1 MHLERLAAPPAPA
14 AGAPLDAVEVLA
26 RFVAMRDVRGAT
38 TACGAVAKARFDD
51 RVVES
56 ARAFEVAL
64 DALALATAREG
75 GDALGARAARVIAAC
90 ARGRRFREDAFGSRA
105 ATRCAAAFAER
116 RRGEGA
122 ATASA
127 LALAAIGS
135 EESFEALV
143 VLVRSGIGA
152 VAFETPSSAL
162 EYAYAYAYGVAA
174 ERASGT
180 AAASALL
187 EAWERVDVGDEYA
200 VLRKCLFGGRSLRRV
215 LESVVTG
222 GAVPKANA
230 DVVVAA
236 CAKDGRCG
244 AVYVLSAM
252 YRSSVALNDEAMRA
266 SCGVALMRSVGVLE
280 RWIACTA
287 RDPSLEARAFA
298 SVSTISACLDM
309 DGQNGPLQ
317 SVRAVVARATCK
329 IFALM
334 NVSLLQ
340 SLARGRDPREA
351 SRILEDLTT
360 SPIYM
365 NAHFIAEAVSR
376 DDGLDPRQSLPMLME
391 FSRNVYDT
399 AQELAASECAG
410 WTDTLDNSVVRAARA
425 NIYDFALITLKNALR
440 GRLEAH
446 VGDAMFVLS
455 HLEFARSTSLEYAQ
469 VLGALATL
477 LNSLPSSS
485 DAPAAMAF
493 LASLPELAG
502 DAWRGD
508 KILGARMHLILRLL
522 PFALSKFTTPRI
534 IVDVCPYVRRC
545 CDHEAK
551 HVVKA
556 AHVAYVGIFHA
567 RPELNGQLFPDYLRM
582 SLERYPASTP
592 FEPLVAAVGLVTKF
606 GEAGSELAL
615 FVARELSE
623 KVKNMDAAPPTMSSE
638 DPPVEPLRRLLFQ
651 LVTLV
656 DFPLIPV
663 IQDILEDAVLDSSD
677 PFTRARRHET
687 LAYTVMR
694 CPDYARKPMMV
705 DWVMQMNSKL

>member
-1 MHLERLAAPPAPA
+1 MHLERLAAPPASVG
-14 AGAPLDAVEVLA
+14 GAPLDAVEVLA

-105 ATRCAAAFAER
+105 ATRCVAAFAER

-143 VLVRSGIGA
+143 MLARSGVGA

-162 EYAYAYAYGVAA
+162 EYAYAHAYGVAA

-215 LESVVTG
+215 LESVVTA
-222 GAVPKANA
+222 GAVPKAN
-230 DVVVAA
+230 VEIVVAA

-252 YRSSVALNDEAMRA
+252 YRSSVALNDEAMRV
-266 SCGVALMRSVGVLE
+266 SCAAALMRSVDVLE

-317 SVRAVVARATCK
+317 PLRAVVARSGLQDIRSREWFLVAIASAGAGSARSLENIRGSHDVAHLHEC
-329 IFALM
+329 ALHRRGGFTRRRSGSAASAADADGLFTKR
-334 NVSLLQ
+334 VRHGAGAGCSRVRGLDGHFG
-340 SLARGRDPREA
+340 SFSCARGACE
-351 SRILEDLTT
+351 
-360 SPIYM
+360 
-365 NAHFIAEAVSR
+365 
-376 DDGLDPRQSLPMLME
+376 
-391 FSRNVYDT
+391 
-399 AQELAASECAG
+399 
-410 WTDTLDNSVVRAARA
+410 
-425 NIYDFALITLKNALR
+425 
-440 GRLEAH
+440 
-446 VGDAMFVLS
+446 
-455 HLEFARSTSLEYAQ
+455 HL
-469 VLGALATL
+469 
-477 LNSLPSSS
+477 
-485 DAPAAMAF
+485 
-493 LASLPELAG
+493 
-502 DAWRGD
+502 
-508 KILGARMHLILRLL
+508 
-522 PFALSKFTTPRI
+522 
-534 IVDVCPYVRRC
+534 
-545 CDHEAK
+545 
-551 HVVKA
+551 
-556 AHVAYVGIFHA
+556 
-567 RPELNGQLFPDYLRM
+567 
-582 SLERYPASTP
+582 
-592 FEPLVAAVGLVTKF
+592 
-606 GEAGSELAL
+606 
-615 FVARELSE
+615 
-623 KVKNMDAAPPTMSSE
+623 
-638 DPPVEPLRRLLFQ
+638 
-651 LVTLV
+651 
-656 DFPLIPV
+656 
-663 IQDILEDAVLDSSD
+663 
-677 PFTRARRHET
+677 
-687 LAYTVMR
+687 
-694 CPDYARKPMMV
+694 
-705 DWVMQMNSKL
+705 